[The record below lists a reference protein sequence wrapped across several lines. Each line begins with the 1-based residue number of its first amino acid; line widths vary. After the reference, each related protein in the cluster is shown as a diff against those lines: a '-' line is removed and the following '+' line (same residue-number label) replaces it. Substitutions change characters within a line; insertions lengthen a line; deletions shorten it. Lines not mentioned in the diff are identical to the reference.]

1 MPRGC
6 GGQGKVQGLKPV
18 LVVYVS
24 THRKCFRHTTT
35 LGSAIIKSR
44 FLLSN
49 GYFKFLR
56 DSLISS
62 SLQHEL
68 PPHDA
73 KNRLTGRDPDA
84 GKDWR
89 QEEKGMIE
97 GEMVEWH
104 RWLDGNEF
112 GQELVM
118 DREAWRAAV
127 HGAAESDAT
136 ELSWLNS
143 VNRCCDCSH
152 FQVTV
157 ARLRGELASDCP
169 KRHSGQLSDD
179 LMLFPLPHH
188 AIHCWR
194 FKFCKHT
201 LGINI
206 SHSSFN
212 LYFSGF
218 KSCLIFE

>member
-1 MPRGC
+1 MGQKKPRGW

-97 GEMVEWH
+97 GEMVGWH

-127 HGAAESDAT
+127 HVRLQSQT
-136 ELSWLNS
+136 RLNS
-143 VNRCCDCSH
+143 AGWTAWTGAVTAPIFRWQWQGWEVSWP
-152 FQVTV
+152 VTV
-157 ARLRGELASDCP
+157 LRG
-169 KRHSGQLSDD
+169 
-179 LMLFPLPHH
+179 
-188 AIHCWR
+188 
-194 FKFCKHT
+194 T
-201 LGINI
+201 VV
-206 SHSSFN
+206 
-212 LYFSGF
+212 
-218 KSCLIFE
+218 SCQMI